1 MTLDFYVKK
10 PWQPMLFIEPQPIEH
25 QNGASPP
32 GASKQRR
39 LAPVKQKPK
48 LISSGRRSERIELD
62 FDNLSG
68 FELVSN
74 QYEHFGVRFS
84 EAIALQPSH
93 PAFPYRQGSF
103 VLMPLGERTEIIA
116 HFHRSICQTGAFVV
130 CPKPVRL
137 IAFDASGEP
146 IARISTKQIQ
156 VSQGAAEIPEALPR
170 QKLEIQHPNIA
181 KVLFGASTP
190 FILDDFFFYQN

>member
-1 MTLDFYVKK
+1 
-10 PWQPMLFIEPQPIEH
+10 MLFIEPQPIEH

-32 GASKQRR
+32 GAYKQRR

-48 LISSGRRSERIELD
+48 FISSGRISGRISDRIELD

-74 QYEHFGVRFS
+74 QYEHLGVRFS

-116 HFHRSICQTGAFVV
+116 YFHRSICHAGAFVV

-137 IAFDASGEP
+137 IAFDASDEP

-156 VSQGAAEIPEALPR
+156 VSQGAAEIPEVLPR

-190 FILDDFFFYQN
+190 FTLDDFFFSQN